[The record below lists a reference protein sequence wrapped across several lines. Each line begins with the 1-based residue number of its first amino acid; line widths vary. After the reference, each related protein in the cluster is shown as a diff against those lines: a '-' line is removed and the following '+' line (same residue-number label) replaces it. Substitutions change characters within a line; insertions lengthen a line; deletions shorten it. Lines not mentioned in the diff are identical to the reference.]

1 MRSPRL
7 RICIAISWKLW
18 KIREHVTRVTDWTK
32 PAWVMKETIAPR
44 YVRQKEAAA
53 HMSLNYHTFRHAV
66 RKGLTPF
73 YALGGN
79 KLFKVE
85 ELDAALQTFC
95 VSSTAKV
102 LS

>member
-1 MRSPRL
+1 M
-7 RICIAISWKLW
+7 A
-18 KIREHVTRVTDWTK
+18 RVTDLTK

-53 HMSLNYHTFRHAV
+53 HMGLNYHTFRHAV
-66 RKGLTPF
+66 RKGLIPF
-73 YALGGN
+73 YKLGGN

-85 ELDAALQTFC
+85 ELDAALQAFR
-95 VSSTAKV
+95 VDSTAEV

>member
-1 MRSPRL
+1 
-7 RICIAISWKLW
+7 
-18 KIREHVTRVTDWTK
+18 
-32 PAWVMKETIAPR
+32 MKETIAPR

-53 HMSLNYHTFRHAV
+53 HMGVNYHTFRHAV
-66 RKGLTPF
+66 RKGLIPF
-73 YALGGN
+73 YKLGGN

-85 ELDAALQTFC
+85 ELDAALQAFR